1 MPLLWTD
8 NEQWVDVKGQFYE
21 FDVQAPANL
30 QLATPSNT
38 GCRIPEEDLTVFNG
52 SITSTHPGTGLP
64 LVPGD
69 VVEGFDIS
77 GRIDPRVGG
86 LTFRDCIVRGGMPNG
101 QPSNPSV
108 ANTWALVDHR
118 HNGITA
124 LNRFEYVTLAPSYL
138 SHDIY
143 GFRGGNYI
151 ALYCYVGPVIDGF
164 NPHGSAEAWK
174 SAFHWGCY
182 MEFAHHEEVDPRQSD
197 GTHDDNLQAQGK
209 LNRLELL
216 KCDLRGSHGNT
227 VLLQKGQGSYG
238 MIKINDNKLGG
249 MPDRGGPF
257 NMSETMPNPNGPGTV
272 SEGYPEGGL
281 EVFRNIVDRNVN
293 HESPAPFT
301 IKANSRFP
309 SNFGCTGTNG
319 SSPSTWTPGP
329 NANVYADNGQ
339 PVPLKAG

>member
-8 NEQWVDVKGQFYE
+8 NEQWVDIKGQIQE

-30 QLATPSNT
+30 QLATPFNT
-38 GCRIPEEDLTVFNG
+38 GCRIPEEDLIVHNG
-52 SITSTHPGTGLP
+52 NVTNTHPGTGLP

-69 VVEGFDIS
+69 VIEGFYIT
-77 GRIDPRVGG
+77 GRLAPTVGG

-101 QPSNPSV
+101 VPSSPTQ
-108 ANTWALVDHR
+108 ANTWALVDNR
-118 HNGITA
+118 HNNIVA
-124 LNRFEYVTLAPSYL
+124 LNRYEYVTIDPSYL

-151 ALYCYVGPVIDGF
+151 ALYCYIGPVIDGF
-164 NPHGSAEAWK
+164 NPHGSQEMWK

-182 MEFAHHEEVDPRQSD
+182 MEMAHHAEVDPRQGPEGS
-197 GTHDDNLQAQGK
+197 HDDNLQAQGK
-209 LNRLELL
+209 LVRLELL
-216 KCDLRGSHGNT
+216 KCDLRGSYGNT
-227 VLLQKGQGSYG
+227 VLLQKGEGSYG
-238 MIKINDNKLGG
+238 MIKIHDNKLGG

-257 NMSETMPNPNGPGTV
+257 NMSETLGANAGGGT
-272 SEGYPEGGL
+272 EGYAEGTL
-281 EVFRNIVDRNVN
+281 EVFRNLVDRNVN
-293 HESPAPFT
+293 HESPAPFA
-301 IKANSRFP
+301 IKPNSRFP

-339 PVPLKAG
+339 PVPLKSG